1 MCYFTK
7 KVLNKRFLPNRKNRW
22 NPPVCTDERFRYVE
36 VECGHCFECRK
47 KKRREW
53 RIRNY
58 EQLKETPH
66 AVFFTG
72 TVSPQ
77 RYEHICKQYGYKND
91 GSQDNEIITKIQRL
105 FLERIRKEKGYSIKH
120 WCVTEKGHT
129 NTRRIHIHGLY
140 YATHGETKW
149 QLTKTL
155 FENWIDGYKFYGS
168 YVNEKTINYVSK
180 YMTKKDKDNPDYIGI
195 VLCSKGLGANYAKE
209 NQLKHRWNKEKTII
223 TYKARNGQDLPL
235 PRYYKTQL
243 YTEDQRQLLWLYAED
258 KGTKWV
264 KGFEVIEANTVN
276 KDYYERLVKQKNEE
290 GAPLHGDVEEDIIR
304 KKAINRMNKLQ
315 NLTQRKRNQRRE
327 IAREERDPF
336 YSLKDGTYCPF

>member
-7 KVLNKRFLPNRKNRW
+7 KVLNKRFLPNRKNGW

-77 RYEHICKQYGYKND
+77 RYEYICKKYRFKND
-91 GSQDNEIITKIQRL
+91 GSQDNEIITKIHRL
-105 FLERIRKEKGYSIKH
+105 FLERIRKETGRSVKH

-129 NTRRIHIHGLY
+129 NTRRIHLHGLF
-140 YATHGETKW
+140 YAREGQTKW
-149 QLTKTL
+149 QLTKL
-155 FENWIDGYKFYGS
+155 LYENWIDGYRYYGR
-168 YVNEKTINYVSK
+168 YVNEKTINYISK
-180 YMTKKDKDNPDYIGI
+180 YMTKKDEDNPDYISI

-223 TYKARNGQDLPL
+223 TYKAHNGQDLPL
-235 PRYYKTQL
+235 PRYYKTTI
-243 YTEDQRQLLWLYAED
+243 YTDDQRQLLWLYAEN

-264 KGFEVIEANTVN
+264 KGFEVIAANTVN
-276 KDYYERLVKQKNEE
+276 KDYYERLLKEKNEN
-290 GAPLHGDVEEDIIR
+290 GIGLHEDSIEEIER

-315 NLTQRKRNQRRE
+315 NLTNRKKAQRRQ
-327 IAREERDPF
+327 IRKEE
-336 YSLKDGTYCPF
+336 KDIMYQYLSAEYCPF

>member
-22 NPPVCTDERFRYVE
+22 DPPVCTDERFKYVE

-58 EQLKETPH
+58 EQLRETPN

-72 TVSPQ
+72 TVSPK
-77 RYEHICKQYGYKND
+77 RYEEICTKYRYKND
-91 GSQDNEIITKIQRL
+91 GTQDNEIITKIQRL
-105 FLERIRKEKGYSIKH
+105 FLERIRKQTGKSVKH

-129 NTRRIHIHGLY
+129 NTRRIHIHGLF
-140 YATHGETKW
+140 YATNGETKW
-149 QLTKTL
+149 QLTKL
-155 FENWIDGYKFYGS
+155 LYENWIDGYKYYGR

-180 YMTKKDKDNPDYIGI
+180 YMTKKDEDNPEYIGI
-195 VLCSKGLGANYAKE
+195 VLCSKGLGAGYKNRMAYKHAWNNE
-209 NQLKHRWNKEKTII
+209 NTKII
-223 TYKARNGQDLPL
+223 YKARNGTELPI

-243 YTEDQRQLLWLYAED
+243 FDENQRQLLWLYAEN

-264 KGFEVIEANTVN
+264 KGFEIREANTTN
-276 KDYYERLVKQKNEE
+276 KEYYEELLKDKNEQ
-290 GAPLHGDVEEDIIR
+290 GINLHGDNLDEIERKKSINRMYKLNNLTNR
-304 KKAINRMNKLQ
+304 KKA
-315 NLTQRKRNQRRE
+315 QRRQ
-327 IAREERDPF
+327 IKHEENDIMHQ
-336 YSLKDGTYCPF
+336 YLAAEYCPF

>member
-58 EQLKETPH
+58 EQLKETPT

-155 FENWIDGYKFYGS
+155 FENWTDGYRFYGS

-180 YMTKKDKDNPDYIGI
+180 YMTKKDEDNPDYIGI
-195 VLCSKGLGANYAKE
+195 VLCSKGLGANYAKRMAY
-209 NQLKHRWNKEKTII
+209 KHEWDKEKTNI
-223 TYKARNGQDLPL
+223 TYKAKNGADLPL

-264 KGFEVIEANTVN
+264 KGFKVEAANTVN
-276 KDYYERLVKQKNEE
+276 KEYYEKLVRQKNEE
-290 GAPLHGDVEEDIIR
+290 GASLHGDVEEDIIR

-327 IAREERDPF
+327 IAREEKDLF